1 MEHVLES
8 DWCYSGTSHT
18 YKYSTYIHIIMA
30 REPTFQKTMNLSIQ
44 TMEQIKELRPEYGTD
59 TAVVSEGVAL
69 LHRTLK
75 NRPGNEDLIRGV

>member
-1 MEHVLES
+1 
-8 DWCYSGTSHT
+8 
-18 YKYSTYIHIIMA
+18 MA

-44 TMEQIKELRPEYGTD
+44 TMEQIKEMRGTYGTD

-75 NRPGNEDLIRGV
+75 NRPGNDFR

>member
-1 MEHVLES
+1 MGLIWASIEI
-8 DWCYSGTSHT
+8 GIII
-18 YKYSTYIHIIMA
+18 YSTYIHIIMA

-69 LHRTLK
+69 LHRTHK
-75 NRPGNEDLIRGV
+75 NRPGNEDLIRGL